1 MWLCMSDWLTDEE
14 LDRISQFV
22 ETPAYA
28 RRPEMLL
35 PDSDDE

>member
-1 MWLCMSDWLTDEE
+1 MSDWLTDEE
-14 LDRISQFV
+14 LDRISQFA

-35 PDSDDE
+35 PTSDEE

>member
-1 MWLCMSDWLTDEE
+1 MSDWLTEEE

-35 PDSDDE
+35 PDSKDD